1 VFFERKQRVYSLR
14 RAQISGV
21 NVLLNLIDRPIYT
34 NRSAVLP
41 LVDVFKQVLDA
52 PDPCGNFDV
61 DVRIELPCQ
70 VRVVRYHPP
79 VVIDKP
85 PGTLLKG
92 VPIISSPIDSVT
104 ILALRCCLAIR
115 ARVPFLAS
123 SVHHASCI
131 WVILSAG
138 SVQKTFCN
146 SVEEFTVFYLRE
158 LG

>member
-1 VFFERKQRVYSLR
+1 MFFERKQRVYSLR
-14 RAQISGV
+14 RAQIPGV
-21 NVLLNLIDRPIYT
+21 NVLLNLIDRPIYM
-34 NRSAVLP
+34 NRSAILP

-52 PDPCGNFDV
+52 PDPYGNFDV

-92 VPIISSPIDSVT
+92 APIVSSPVDRVT

-115 ARVPFLAS
+115 ARVSFLAS

-131 WVILSAG
+131 RVIPSTG

-146 SVEEFTVFYLRE
+146 SVEEFTVFY
-158 LG
+158 